1 MRRNTAARQAA
12 GLLLVSLL
20 AATAAGCARDDT
32 ADAMLDLDFWAFDQS
47 WETGW
52 RPVAERGEYGRAA
65 DLIDH
70 YLAHRPGLNAAE
82 RAYLHNHAGELRA
95 YQGDDRRAL
104 DHLAQAYVAPD
115 SMPDRFP
122 RSFNAM
128 AAGTR
133 AFMTGDMAGVR
144 ASVEAIRS
152 LPVLSARDSMFLQGM
167 EYLTTMEGKTYREAM
182 LAEPE

>member
-1 MRRNTAARQAA
+1 MKLFTAKRRAA
-12 GLLLVSLL
+12 GLLLAGML
-20 AATAAGCARDDT
+20 AATAAGCKSDRT
-32 ADAMLDLDFWAFDQS
+32 ADEMLGLDFWAFDQS

-52 RPVAERGEYGRAA
+52 RPVAERGEYARAA

-70 YLAHRPGLNAAE
+70 YLAHRPGLTAAE
-82 RAYLHNHAGELRA
+82 RGYLHIHAGELRA

-104 DHLAQAYVAPD
+104 DHMAQAFVSPD

-133 AFMTGDMAGVR
+133 AFMTGDMAAVR
-144 ASVEAIRS
+144 ASVETIRS

-182 LAEPE
+182 LEEPD